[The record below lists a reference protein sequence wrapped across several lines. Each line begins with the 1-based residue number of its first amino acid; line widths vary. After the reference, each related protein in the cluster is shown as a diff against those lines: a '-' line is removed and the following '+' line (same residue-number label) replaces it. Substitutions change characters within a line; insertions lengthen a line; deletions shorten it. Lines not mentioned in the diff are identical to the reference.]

1 MINATINAIEQ
12 KQQTLNYKVEG
23 SKKKKKILYVPREL
37 RKLQTQFQ
45 WIFILFLC
53 SLMITK
59 LDGCYRKVYYTDLC
73 IAVFVNNNT

>member
-12 KQQTLNYKVEG
+12 KQQTLTTKLRAQ
-23 SKKKKKILYVPREL
+23 KKKKILYVPREL